1 MITLTISQYTQ
12 HSPDGHK
19 VVVVRVVV
27 TLVCGAAGLVAAVLA
42 VLHQEG
48 GALVH
53 QGVHTHL
60 RVDEQLGRK

>member
-1 MITLTISQYTQ
+1 MITLTISLLT

-27 TLVCGAAGLVAAVLA
+27 TLVRGAARLVAAVLA
-42 VLHQEG
+42 VLDKEG

-53 QGVHTHL
+53 QGVDTHL

>member
-1 MITLTISQYTQ
+1 MITLTISLLT

-19 VVVVRVVV
+19 VVVVWVVV
-27 TLVCGAAGLVAAVLA
+27 TLVGGAAGLVAAVLA

>member
-1 MITLTISQYTQ
+1 M
-12 HSPDGHK
+12 
-19 VVVVRVVV
+19 
-27 TLVCGAAGLVAAVLA
+27 TLVRGAARLVAAVLA

>member
-19 VVVVRVVV
+19 VVVVWVVV